1 MNLVKK
7 NNSLVFGTLL
17 ILGLAVSVSHANLVN
32 TNSNRNLPETQAL
45 ERELNLTQQA
55 LASTTARLKRLQSA
69 ARSGRKKAEEVSSM
83 IKQIRTVEDQIGRL
97 EKELNSLSKIP
108 QLKMLKP
115 LVSSLK
121 SLKGQVN
128 KIRVKAD
135 KVRKEKIDPAIKKI
149 RDFEADVSKVA
160 SQVKAAEMETIAAK
174 KQLSQ
179 MKSYVAANGYKNY
192 HVSALE
198 AFSQTAKY
206 AAMPMRKALGEID
219 SNSADAESKIN
230 SYAKALSAVAKLKSG
245 VAKIKSDLAP
255 IDKKARDLDRV
266 LSKRISF
273 KIPFKK
279 KKVSFTVRQVIESPG
294 KIIGIAVKPLT
305 AIAKKLLS
313 PLTKKFKINIKA
325 PSELR
330 EIEAK
335 LASLQNKVLN
345 LDRAQNKFR
354 QDAKSQAIGKYRTA
368 MIKLKSMTSSR
379 LGR

>member
-1 MNLVKK
+1 MKFFTTSR
-7 NNSLVFGTLL
+7 SLIVATLFT
-17 ILGLAVSVSHANLVN
+17 LGLGVSVSHANTTVPS
-32 TNSNRNLPETQAL
+32 SNRNLTETQAL

-55 LASTTARLKRLQSA
+55 LASTSARLKRLQSS

-83 IKQIRTVEDQIGRL
+83 IKQIRSVEDQIGRL
-97 EKELNSLSKIP
+97 EKQLSTLSKIP

-149 RDFEADVSKVA
+149 KDFEYEVSKVS
-160 SQVKAAEMETIAAK
+160 SQVKAAEVETIAAK
-174 KQLSQ
+174 KQLLQ
-179 MKSYVAANGYKNY
+179 MKNYVTANGYKRY
-192 HVSALE
+192 QVSALE
-198 AFSQTAKY
+198 SFAQTAKY
-206 AAMPMRKALGEID
+206 AASPMRKALSEID
-219 SNSADAESKIN
+219 STSADAESKIN
-230 SYAKALSAVAKLKSG
+230 AYAQALSAVAKLKSG
-245 VAKIKSDLAP
+245 VDKIKSDLAP

-273 KIPFKK
+273 KIPFSKK
-279 KKVSFTVRQVIESPG
+279 RVSFTVRQVLESPG
-294 KIIGIAVKPLT
+294 KIIGVAVKPLT
-305 AIAKKLLS
+305 SIAKKLLS

-335 LASLQNKVLN
+335 LASLQNKILN
-345 LDRAQNKFR
+345 LDSAQNKFR
-354 QDAKSQAIGKYRTA
+354 QNAKSQAITKYRA
-368 MIKLKSMTSSR
+368 VMSKLKSMTGSR
-379 LGR
+379 LGT